1 MEGVTRGWQGHPGH
15 CLSHGGY
22 TSSCGFLPSWS
33 CLLNQ
38 LTMSGFLGAPCRKA
52 AWRRWPLHVRV
63 HSLLLSWAVCV
74 SACTLRG
81 LLVRLIDLFGRDLS
95 QFLFPGLLPAEEMIL
110 GSHPS
115 ALVAREERISL
126 FCGSGPTA
134 RTPVLRRLVL
144 FCVVLLPAAETF
156 YILLL
161 EVIKLDERQEEV
173 GEGPRLT
180 WACLL
185 GCVSRRCF
193 FWTHRKSCFSLPLS
207 THNWSC

>member
-1 MEGVTRGWQGHPGH
+1 
-15 CLSHGGY
+15 
-22 TSSCGFLPSWS
+22 
-33 CLLNQ
+33 
-38 LTMSGFLGAPCRKA
+38 MSGFTLSSFRGRCACPLAHSGA
-52 AWRRWPLHVRV
+52 
-63 HSLLLSWAVCV
+63 LSVQ
-74 SACTLRG
+74 
-81 LLVRLIDLFGRDLS
+81 LIDLFGRDLP

-110 GSHPS
+110 GFHPS

-180 WACLL
+180 WAGLL
-185 GCVSRRCF
+185 GCVSGHIGRAVSPHLCPPI
-193 FWTHRKSCFSLPLS
+193 TGPVRKHFPCVGDSF
-207 THNWSC
+207 

>member
-1 MEGVTRGWQGHPGH
+1 M
-15 CLSHGGY
+15 
-22 TSSCGFLPSWS
+22 
-33 CLLNQ
+33 
-38 LTMSGFLGAPCRKA
+38 
-52 AWRRWPLHVRV
+52 
-63 HSLLLSWAVCV
+63 
-74 SACTLRG
+74 
-81 LLVRLIDLFGRDLS
+81 IDLFGRDLP

-110 GSHPS
+110 GFHPS

-180 WACLL
+180 WAGLL
-185 GCVSRRCF
+185 GCVSGHIGRAVSPHLCPPI
-193 FWTHRKSCFSLPLS
+193 TGPVRKHFPCVGDSF
-207 THNWSC
+207 